1 MNDYIKKAYDSVM
14 SYDIELVKKN
24 VDEAI
29 QSGADPLKLMNEGL
43 SKAIIEIGE
52 KFGKE
57 EIFLVELMIA
67 ADACMAGVEI
77 VKKAVLE
84 RKESLGKSKG
94 IVVIGTVL
102 GDIHNIGKDILRT
115 LLETSGFEVH
125 DIGVDQ
131 PAENFVN
138 TAVRVNAKIIGSSAL
153 ITTTAPH
160 QKDIEDCLINNGLK
174 GKIKTIIGGAATS
187 NQWAREIGSDFYA
200 STATEGVN
208 IIKKFFEGAGD
219 ENQA

>member
-1 MNDYIKKAYDSVM
+1 MSDYIKTVYDSVM

-24 VDEAI
+24 VLEAI
-29 QSGADPLKLMNEGL
+29 NNGEDPLRIMNEGL
-43 SKAIIEIGE
+43 SKAIVEIGE
-52 KFGKE
+52 KFGRE
-57 EIFLVELMIA
+57 EIFLVELMVS

-77 VKKAVLE
+77 VKKVLFE

-102 GDIHNIGKDILRT
+102 GDIHNIGKDILKT
-115 LLETSGFEVH
+115 LLETSGFEVC

-131 PAENFVN
+131 SAENFIN
-138 TAVRVNAKIIGSSAL
+138 AAVRVNAKIIGSSAL

-160 QKDIEDCLINNGLK
+160 QKDIEDCLIKNNLK

-187 NQWAREIGSDFYA
+187 AQWAREIGSDFYA

-208 IIKKFFEGAGD
+208 IIKNFFEGA
-219 ENQA
+219 ENEN